1 MAVLLLAV
9 SACSSGTE
17 IAEPVATTT
26 TAPDVAVPLG
36 EQALMGRVGD
46 GFSESSQIA
55 DIVGSIVCTNVGTT
69 TEKNI
74 DEAAQLAGVDIT
86 LFGFVTSDEANAAFI
101 AGGCDLVTDDYSTL
115 VNLRERQQP
124 TDQQWV
130 LFSLGL
136 NPSSASTSTSTTK
149 ARIATTRAPTTTK
162 PALTTGE
169 RNAREMAADYLD
181 YSSFSRSG
189 LIDQLK
195 YEGFTTAQ
203 AEYGVDAQ
211 GANWNAQAALMA
223 ADYLDYSSFS
233 RSGLIDQLKYEGFT
247 TSQAEYGVNAV
258 GY

>member
-1 MAVLLLAV
+1 
-9 SACSSGTE
+9 
-17 IAEPVATTT
+17 
-26 TAPDVAVPLG
+26 
-36 EQALMGRVGD
+36 MGRVGD